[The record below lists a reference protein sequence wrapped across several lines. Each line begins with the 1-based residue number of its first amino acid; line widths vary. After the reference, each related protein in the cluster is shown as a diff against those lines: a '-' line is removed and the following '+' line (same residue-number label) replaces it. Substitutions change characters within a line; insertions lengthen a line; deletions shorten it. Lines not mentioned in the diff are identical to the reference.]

1 MDQTKHK
8 EIRYLK
14 RTEQITDKLNDPLS
28 KNMTE
33 LDENIFEIEK
43 VKRKITLNQ
52 PVQLHD
58 QNYEENI
65 KKKKEPIFHV
75 NRVKNLCLKI
85 KSICFETM

>member
-43 VKRKITLNQ
+43 AKRKITLNQ

-65 KKKKEPIFHV
+65 KKKEPIFHV
-75 NRVKNLCLKI
+75 NRVKKFCLKI

>member
-43 VKRKITLNQ
+43 AKRKITLNQ
-52 PVQLHD
+52 PVQLGNVILQYAKLLMLQFYYDFHD
-58 QNYEENI
+58 
-65 KKKKEPIFHV
+65 
-75 NRVKNLCLKI
+75 KI
-85 KSICFETM
+85 VDRSDFKYCEII

>member
-43 VKRKITLNQ
+43 AKRNITLN
-52 PVQLHD
+52 
-58 QNYEENI
+58 
-65 KKKKEPIFHV
+65 
-75 NRVKNLCLKI
+75 
-85 KSICFETM
+85 